1 MRVLSGRGNL
11 SDHYA
16 AARADITAAL
26 LAKREASSAAITAAQ
41 QLSIAKRDQAAS
53 EAAVA
58 DMATRLEASQLTVA
72 RLEAALRSRGG
83 GASGTTGAAGD
94 EAQQKAAGAQAEQRK
109 QQYES
114 KIADL
119 QNALDDAR
127 AELDVLR
134 SSGIMGSPGAS
145 TYTYSSP
152 RVASDAPEPATEG
165 TVVRMKR
172 QRPRGTG
179 PANSATP
186 SSSPPISVRYEGHS
200 SSSSKGSK
208 ISEAATATL
217 QHREVRFLAGVEA
230 ARLTRAVVAA
240 ERAVAVRERRIEA
253 LQAELDTMKDT
264 RGRDELVT
272 MASHAKQVQVG
283 EWIPA

>member
-72 RLEAALRSRGG
+72 RLEAALRSRGSG
-83 GASGTTGAAGD
+83 VSGTTGAAGD

-109 QQYES
+109 QRYES

-145 TYTYSSP
+145 TYSYSSP

-165 TVVRMKR
+165 TVVRMNR

-186 SSSPPISVRYEGHS
+186 SSSPPISVRYEGH

-253 LQAELDTMKDT
+253 LQAELDAMKDT

-272 MASHAKQVQVG
+272 MASHAKQVQIGV
-283 EWIPA
+283 WIPA